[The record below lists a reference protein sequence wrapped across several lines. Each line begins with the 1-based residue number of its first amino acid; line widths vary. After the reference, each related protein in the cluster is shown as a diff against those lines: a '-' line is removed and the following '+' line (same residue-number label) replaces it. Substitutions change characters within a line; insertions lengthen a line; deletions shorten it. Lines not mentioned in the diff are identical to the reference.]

1 MTYDDTI
8 SAIAT
13 PPGEGG
19 IGIVR
24 LSGPAALAIAQ
35 EIFRPIRP
43 GPLRSYRLRYG
54 HIIDPTTSAVI
65 DEVLAAPMLAPH
77 SFTREDVIELSCH
90 GGALPLQRTLE
101 LTLRAGARLALPGEF
116 TMRAFLNGRIDL
128 TQAEATLDVIR
139 AQTNTG
145 LALAQAQLG
154 GWLAH
159 QVRRLRAELLDALA
173 AVTVTLDFPE
183 DEVAPP
189 DIGPALRG
197 SLHAL
202 ERLLASAEQG
212 IIYRQGARAALV
224 GRPNVGKSSLLNA
237 LLRADRAIV
246 TAVPGTTRDTLEETA
261 NLDGIPVVLIDTAG
275 MTESAD
281 PIERL
286 GVERS
291 RSALAG
297 ADLALL
303 VLDSSQPLTTADE
316 QIAALTL
323 DKPTLLVW
331 NKADQGPPTPPAPPL
346 EHPYMLGSVATSA
359 ATGNGLTALAQTI
372 AEALL
377 GRGGVSPDDSYLVTN
392 PRHRD
397 ALSRAADL
405 LRTVESG
412 WNHGTPPDLI
422 AGDLTAALNALGEI
436 TGDVV
441 GEDLLDTIFSRFC
454 IGK

>member
-35 EIFRPIRP
+35 AIFRPFRP

-54 HIIDPTTSAVI
+54 HIIDPATGAVV

-90 GGALPLQRTLE
+90 GGALPLQHTLE
-101 LTLRAGARLALPGEF
+101 LTLNAGARLAQPGEF

-128 TQAEATLDVIR
+128 TQAEATLDIIR
-139 AQTNTG
+139 AQTSTG

-154 GWLAH
+154 GWLARE
-159 QVRRLRAELLDALA
+159 VRRLRAELLDALA
-173 AVTVTLDFPE
+173 AITVTLDFPE
-183 DEVAPP
+183 DEVETP
-189 DIGPALRG
+189 DIGPPLRS
-197 SLHAL
+197 SLHDL
-202 ERLLASAEQG
+202 ERLLASAAQG

-246 TAVPGTTRDTLEETA
+246 TPVPGTTRDTLEETA

-275 MTESAD
+275 MTESTD
-281 PIERL
+281 PVERL
-286 GVERS
+286 GIERS

-303 VLDSSQPLTTADE
+303 VLDSSQPFTADDE

-323 DKPTLLVW
+323 DKPTLLIW
-331 NKADQGPPTPPAPPL
+331 NKADQGPPTPPALPQ
-346 EHPYMLGSVATSA
+346 EHPHLLGSVATSA
-359 ATGNGLTALAQTI
+359 ATGSGLPLLAQAI
-372 AEALL
+372 AGALL
-377 GRGGVSPDDSYLVTN
+377 GHSIAPNDSHLVTN

-397 ALSRAADL
+397 ALSRAAAL
-405 LRTVESG
+405 LQSVDEGCAS
-412 WNHGTPPDLI
+412 GTPPDLI

-436 TGDVV
+436 TGDIV